1 MRNINRFLEILNYV
15 IGNNK
20 NITYNFFATFS
31 RFEFALKHNGY
42 ATGDR
47 RRNALANWDLFA
59 EDHNEIFIAK
69 LKEQNKD
76 LAESV
81 KYLFEN
87 PPRKLKFDQG
97 QLKWEERH
105 QINKENLKELL
116 LIVRAIRNNLF
127 HGSKKVVIFNEPTRD
142 SKLINS
148 SLIILNECLELN
160 ENLRRKF
167 IEEQ

>member
-20 NITYNFFATFS
+20 NITYDFFATFS
-31 RFEFALKHNGY
+31 RFEFALKHTGY
-42 ATGDR
+42 ASGDR
-47 RRNALANWDLFA
+47 RRNAIPDWDTFA
-59 EDHNEIFIAK
+59 VAHNNIFDAK
-69 LKEQNKD
+69 LKAKNND
-76 LAESV
+76 LTEAV
-81 KYLFEN
+81 KYLYEN
-87 PPRKLKFDQG
+87 PPRKLKFDKG
-97 QLKWEERH
+97 QLKWEDR
-105 QINKENLKELL
+105 QQVNNQNLKELL

-148 SLIILNECLELN
+148 SLIILNECLDLN
-160 ENLRRKF
+160 ENLRIKF